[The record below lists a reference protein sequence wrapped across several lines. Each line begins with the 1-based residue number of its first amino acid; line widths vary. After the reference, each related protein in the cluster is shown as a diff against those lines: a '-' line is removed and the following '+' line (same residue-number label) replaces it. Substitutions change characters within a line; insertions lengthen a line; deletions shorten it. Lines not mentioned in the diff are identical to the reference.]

1 MVVLLVIL
9 ANAISVLAGPE
20 AAAVLMQVF
29 SLIWPIRTLAMQI
42 LFAAKVELG
51 VLLVGSLEILATL
64 ARIRISNLL
73 LKITILLGFL

>member
-1 MVVLLVIL
+1 
-9 ANAISVLAGPE
+9 
-20 AAAVLMQVF
+20 
-29 SLIWPIRTLAMQI
+29 MQI
-42 LFAAKVELG
+42 LFAVKVELG